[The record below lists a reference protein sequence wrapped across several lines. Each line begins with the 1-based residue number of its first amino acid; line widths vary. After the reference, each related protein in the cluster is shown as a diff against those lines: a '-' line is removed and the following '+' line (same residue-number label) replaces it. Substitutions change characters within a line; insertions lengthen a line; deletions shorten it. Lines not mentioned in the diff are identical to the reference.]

1 MQTLRNHSDLSVE
14 FKDVLTEKQNVG
26 AGILTRSSAN
36 GSMANL
42 LRKLPGIS
50 PLMKRFSIALNLVPK
65 ASIRKAAQ
73 SVIADLR
80 RITRTGKIA
89 VVHVRRGDKIT
100 VDKKGRCSYCCHTMM
115 KATDPHNIAKVLR
128 RNQIAA
134 GSAVY
139 IMTNEANWTH
149 FAPLWH
155 DYHYEVRGWAQY
167 AEAAALMAGCD
178 SPEEEGVC
186 ENFSL
191 FVLEEDV
198 LNSVPRDRRITTLA
212 PSTHQLTPVGGVA
225 DSLMNDFRGECSWH
239 DSTVTAAPGTKRSR
253 DLQVGLT
260 QCYM

>member
-1 MQTLRNHSDLSVE
+1 MQTLQNHSDLSVE

-80 RITRTGKIA
+80 RITQTGKIA

-155 DYHYEVRGWAQY
+155 DDHYEVRGWAQY

-225 DSLMNDFRGECSWH
+225 DSLMNDFRGECS
-239 DSTVTAAPGTKRSR
+239 
-253 DLQVGLT
+253 
-260 QCYM
+260 